1 MANWLL
7 TQQAVLSVMI
17 LLLICLERWAIKP
30 LGANNLYKL
39 WLLLPVSLMV
49 NNLPSDISPFN
60 GSQLQQYVVQ
70 LSLQPERFEL
80 DLSWQFIWALG
91 ALSILLLAAYS
102 HWKILNL
109 PASRDDSAASVIALP
124 ANLAVMTSAH
134 IAGPVIAGLW
144 SPRLLLPAHFKR
156 DFSSQQQR
164 LILEHELLHFKRKD
178 NLFNLLALLLVAL
191 CWFNPL
197 VWLAYKVFRRSQEL
211 ACDAT
216 VLAQKTLCEKI
227 IYSKTLLQCAEHS
240 LYRLAIHS
248 PYSEKT
254 TMYKRLDLIKT
265 NTRAKPLYL
274 GLALLV
280 SAGLLSGIAL
290 ANQPPVVNQDQVN
303 LATPIYRVEPV
314 YPLKA
319 AQNNISGSVVLQF
332 DISTDGSTENV
343 KVITAQPQLTF
354 DQVSVAALEQW
365 KYKPKIMGGKALKQE
380 DLLVQLDFQLA
391 TSAVPSRSLV
401 EKTKVSK

>member
-7 TQQAVLSVMI
+7 TQQGVLSVMI
-17 LLLICLERWAIKP
+17 LLLVCMERWAIKP
-30 LGANNLYKL
+30 LGASNLYKL

-49 NNLPSDISPFN
+49 NNLPSDISPFK

-80 DLSWQFIWALG
+80 AFSWHFIWALG
-91 ALSILLLAAYS
+91 ALSILLVAAYS
-102 HWKILNL
+102 HWKILTL
-109 PASRDDSAASVIALP
+109 PATRDDSAASVIALP
-124 ANLAVMTSAH
+124 SNLTVMTSAH
-134 IAGPVIAGLW
+134 IAGPVLAGLW
-144 SPRLLLPAHFKR
+144 APRLLLPAHFKR
-156 DFSSQQQR
+156 DFNSQQQR

-178 NLFNLLALLLVAL
+178 NLFNLLALLLVVL

-197 VWLAYKVFRRSQEL
+197 VWLAYRVFRRNQEL

-216 VLAQKTLCEKI
+216 VLAQKTLREKI

-248 PYSEKT
+248 PYSEKK

-265 NTRAKPLYL
+265 NTQAKPLYL
-274 GLALLV
+274 GLALFV

-290 ANQPPVVNQDQVN
+290 ATQPPVVNHDQVN

-314 YPLKA
+314 YPMQA
-319 AQNNISGSVVLQF
+319 AQNGISGSVVLQF
-332 DISTDGSTENV
+332 DITADGSTENV
-343 KVITAQPQLTF
+343 KVITAQPNLTF
-354 DQVSVAALEQW
+354 DQVSVSALEQW
-365 KYKPKIMGGKALKQE
+365 KYKPKIMDGKALKQE
-380 DLLVQLDFQLA
+380 NLLVQLDFQLDPS
-391 TSAVPSRSLV
+391 SAPNQSLV
-401 EKTKVSK
+401 EKIKVSQ